1 MDEGMERRGFVKILT
16 CAGISG
22 TALLNACVAATSES
36 GTLSPEV
43 IEALLAFTDQEQ
55 PTEDELDA
63 LVSSLEGLLEDIR
76 TVRAY
81 PVAQS
86 MEPSLKFRA
95 GIPRPSPTP
104 TAASTGAT

>member
-1 MDEGMERRGFVKILT
+1 MDQEMERRGFVKILT
-16 CAGISG
+16 CAGIGG
-22 TALLNACVAATSES
+22 TALLNACVAGPGES

-43 IEALLAFTDQEQ
+43 IDALLAFTDQEQ
-55 PTEDELDA
+55 PTRDERDA

-76 TVRAY
+76 MVRAY

-95 GIPRPSPTP
+95 GPPRSNPTP